1 MSNNKDKKA
10 EAIKAPA
17 KPIPEKGSEIIR
29 EDH

>member
-1 MSNNKDKKA
+1 MLKPKDKKA

-17 KPIPEKGSEIIR
+17 KPTPEKGSEIIR